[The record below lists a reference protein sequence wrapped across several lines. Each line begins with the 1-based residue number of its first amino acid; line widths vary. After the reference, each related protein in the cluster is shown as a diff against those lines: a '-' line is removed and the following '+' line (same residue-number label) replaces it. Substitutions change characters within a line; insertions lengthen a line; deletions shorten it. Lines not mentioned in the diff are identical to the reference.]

1 MAYPLYCG
9 PFVRAAGNI
18 PASVRGGVYFNF
30 NSEGDFGFK

>member
-18 PASVRGGVYFNF
+18 PASVRGGAYF
-30 NSEGDFGFK
+30 NSEADFGFN